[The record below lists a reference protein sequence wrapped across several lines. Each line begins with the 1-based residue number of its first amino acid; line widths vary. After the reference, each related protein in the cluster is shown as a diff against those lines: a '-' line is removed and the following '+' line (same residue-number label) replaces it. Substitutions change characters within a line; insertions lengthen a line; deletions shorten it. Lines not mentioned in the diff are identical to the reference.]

1 MIIAQ
6 HHRSR
11 PALFRY
17 CAPMTSEKTRIAFF
31 DVDNTLTRGSTL
43 YFLGKGMYNRGF
55 FTKKD
60 IGAWVLANIR
70 FRMTGTEKAEVISR
84 FQKAATD
91 FIGGHDV
98 AKIRQIGEAIYNEF
112 VSPAI
117 WKGTIAIAQQ
127 HLDAGDEV
135 WLVTASPEDFANLIA
150 EKLGLTGAIGT
161 KAEIKDGKYT
171 GGLIGNLLHG
181 AEKARAVTELAASRR
196 INLADC
202 FAYSDSHNDL
212 PLLNSVGHPRAI
224 NPDAKLRIIAF
235 SSGWPVHDFRKL
247 RWLNRIIGPAVS
259 RLAGF
264 WTFIS
269 ARSR

>member
-1 MIIAQ
+1 M
-6 HHRSR
+6 
-11 PALFRY
+11 P
-17 CAPMTSEKTRIAFF
+17 RIAFF
-31 DVDNTLTRGSTL
+31 DVDNTITRGSTL

-55 FTKKD
+55 FTKRD

-70 FRMTGTEKAEVISR
+70 FRMTGTEKSEVISR

-98 AKIRQIGEAIYNEF
+98 KEIRIIGEQIYSEF
-112 VSPAI
+112 VSPSI
-117 WKGTIAIAQQ
+117 WQGTIELAKE
-127 HLDAGDEV
+127 HLSSGDEV

-150 EKLGLTGAIGT
+150 ERLGFTGAIGT

-171 GGLIGNLLHG
+171 GNLNGKLLHG
-181 AEKARAVTELAASRR
+181 KEKAIAITELTKARG
-196 INLADC
+196 INLQDC

-212 PLLNSVGHPRAI
+212 PLLSAVGHPRAI

-235 SSGWPVHDFRKL
+235 AQSWPVHDFRRL
-247 RWLNRIIGPAVS
+247 RWLNRFIGPFIS

-264 WTFIS
+264 WVFCTSGIR
-269 ARSR
+269 RSSR

>member
-1 MIIAQ
+1 M
-6 HHRSR
+6 
-11 PALFRY
+11 P
-17 CAPMTSEKTRIAFF
+17 RIAFF
-31 DVDNTLTRGSTL
+31 DVDNTITRGSTL

-55 FTKKD
+55 FTKRD

-70 FRMTGTEKAEVISR
+70 LRMTGTEKSEVISR

-98 AKIRQIGEAIYNEF
+98 KEIRIIGEQIYSEF
-112 VSPAI
+112 VSPSI
-117 WKGTIAIAQQ
+117 WQGTIELAKE
-127 HLDAGDEV
+127 HLSSGDEV

-150 EKLGLTGAIGT
+150 ERLGFTGAIGT

-171 GGLIGNLLHG
+171 GNLNGKLLHG
-181 AEKARAVTELAASRR
+181 KEKAIAITELTKARG
-196 INLADC
+196 INLKDC

-212 PLLNSVGHPRAI
+212 PLLSAVGHPRAI

-235 SSGWPVHDFRKL
+235 AQSWPVHDFRRL
-247 RWLNRIIGPAVS
+247 RWLNRFVGPFIS

-264 WTFIS
+264 WVFSTSGIR
-269 ARSR
+269 RSSR

>member
-1 MIIAQ
+1 M
-6 HHRSR
+6 
-11 PALFRY
+11 P
-17 CAPMTSEKTRIAFF
+17 RIAFF
-31 DVDNTLTRGSTL
+31 DVDNTITRGSTL

-55 FTKKD
+55 FTKRD

-70 FRMTGTEKAEVISR
+70 FRMTGTEKSEVISR

-98 AKIRQIGEAIYNEF
+98 KEIRIIGEQIYSEF
-112 VSPAI
+112 VSPSI
-117 WKGTIAIAQQ
+117 WQGTIELAKE
-127 HLDAGDEV
+127 HLSSGDEV

-150 EKLGLTGAIGT
+150 ERLGFTGAIGT

-171 GGLIGNLLHG
+171 GNLNGKLLHG
-181 AEKARAVTELAASRR
+181 KEKAIAITELTKARG
-196 INLADC
+196 INLHDC

-212 PLLNSVGHPRAI
+212 PLLSAVGHPRAI

-235 SSGWPVHDFRKL
+235 AQSWPIHDFRRL
-247 RWLNRIIGPAVS
+247 RWLNRFVGPFIS

-264 WTFIS
+264 WVFSTSGI
-269 ARSR
+269 RRTSR

>member
-1 MIIAQ
+1 M
-6 HHRSR
+6 
-11 PALFRY
+11 P
-17 CAPMTSEKTRIAFF
+17 RIAFF
-31 DVDNTLTRGSTL
+31 DVDNTITRGSTL

-55 FTKKD
+55 FTKRD

-70 FRMTGTEKAEVISR
+70 FRMTGTEKSEVISR

-98 AKIRQIGEAIYNEF
+98 KEIRIIGEQIYSEF
-112 VSPAI
+112 VSPSI
-117 WKGTIAIAQQ
+117 WQGTIELAKE
-127 HLDAGDEV
+127 HLSSGDEV

-150 EKLGLTGAIGT
+150 ERLGFTGAIGT

-171 GGLIGNLLHG
+171 GNLKGKLLHG
-181 AEKARAVTELAASRR
+181 KEKAIAITELTKARG
-196 INLADC
+196 INLKDC

-212 PLLNSVGHPRAI
+212 PLLSAVGHPRAI

-235 SSGWPVHDFRKL
+235 AQSWPVHDFRRL
-247 RWLNRIIGPAVS
+247 RWLNRFIGPFIS

-264 WTFIS
+264 WVFCTSGIR
-269 ARSR
+269 RSSR

>member
-1 MIIAQ
+1 
-6 HHRSR
+6 
-11 PALFRY
+11 
-17 CAPMTSEKTRIAFF
+17 MTTKRRIAFF

-43 YFLGKGMYNRGF
+43 YFLGRGMYNRGF

-70 FRMTGTEKAEVISR
+70 FQMTGTEKKEVIQR

-98 AKIRQIGEAIYNEF
+98 KEIRAIGEEIYNEF
-112 VSPAI
+112 VSPSI
-117 WKGTIAIAQQ
+117 WQGTISIAQE
-127 HLDAGDEV
+127 HLQAGDEV
-135 WLVTASPEDFANLIA
+135 WLVTASPEDFAHLIA
-150 EKLGLTGAIGT
+150 SKLGFTGAIGT

-171 GGLIGNLLHG
+171 GELIGNLLHG
-181 AEKARAVTELAASRR
+181 REKAKAVTEIAQARGIDLK
-196 INLADC
+196 DC

-212 PLLNSVGHPRAI
+212 PLLNTVGNPRAI

-235 SSGWPVHDFRKL
+235 SSGWPVHDFRRF
-247 RWLNRIIGPAVS
+247 RWLNRIIGPTVS

-264 WTFIS
+264 WTFITS
-269 ARSR
+269 RSR

>member
-1 MIIAQ
+1 M
-6 HHRSR
+6 
-11 PALFRY
+11 P
-17 CAPMTSEKTRIAFF
+17 RIAFF
-31 DVDNTLTRGSTL
+31 DVDNTITRGSTL

-55 FTKKD
+55 FTKRD

-70 FRMTGTEKAEVISR
+70 FRMTGTEKSEVISR

-98 AKIRQIGEAIYNEF
+98 KEIRIIGEQIYSEF
-112 VSPAI
+112 VSPSI
-117 WKGTIAIAQQ
+117 WQGTIELAKE
-127 HLDAGDEV
+127 HLSSGDEV

-150 EKLGLTGAIGT
+150 ERLGFTGAIGT

-171 GGLIGNLLHG
+171 GNLNGNLLHG
-181 AEKARAVTELAASRR
+181 RQKAIAITELTKARG
-196 INLADC
+196 INLKDC

-212 PLLNSVGHPRAI
+212 PLLSAVGHPRAI

-235 SSGWPVHDFRKL
+235 AQSWPVHDFRRL
-247 RWLNRIIGPAVS
+247 RWLNRFVGPFIS

-264 WTFIS
+264 WVFSTSGIR
-269 ARSR
+269 RSSR

>member
-1 MIIAQ
+1 M
-6 HHRSR
+6 
-11 PALFRY
+11 P
-17 CAPMTSEKTRIAFF
+17 RIAFF
-31 DVDNTLTRGSTL
+31 DVDNTITRGSTL

-55 FTKKD
+55 FTKRD

-70 FRMTGTEKAEVISR
+70 FRMTGTEKSEVISR

-98 AKIRQIGEAIYNEF
+98 KEIRIIGEQIYSEF
-112 VSPAI
+112 VSPSI
-117 WKGTIAIAQQ
+117 WQGTIELAKE
-127 HLDAGDEV
+127 HLSSGDEV

-150 EKLGLTGAIGT
+150 ERLGFTGAIGT

-171 GGLIGNLLHG
+171 GDLNGKLLHG
-181 AEKARAVTELAASRR
+181 KEKAIAITELTKVRG
-196 INLADC
+196 INLKDC

-212 PLLNSVGHPRAI
+212 PLLSAVGHPRAI

-235 SSGWPVHDFRKL
+235 AQSWPVHDFRRL
-247 RWLNRIIGPAVS
+247 RWLNRFVGPFIS

-264 WTFIS
+264 WVFSTSGIR
-269 ARSR
+269 RSSR

>member
-1 MIIAQ
+1 M
-6 HHRSR
+6 
-11 PALFRY
+11 P
-17 CAPMTSEKTRIAFF
+17 RIAFF
-31 DVDNTLTRGSTL
+31 DVDNTITRGSTL

-55 FTKKD
+55 FTKRD

-70 FRMTGTEKAEVISR
+70 FRMTGTEKSEVISR

-98 AKIRQIGEAIYNEF
+98 KEIRIIGEQIYSEF
-112 VSPAI
+112 VSPSI
-117 WKGTIAIAQQ
+117 WQGTIELAKE
-127 HLDAGDEV
+127 HLSSGDEV

-150 EKLGLTGAIGT
+150 ERLGFTGAIGT

-171 GGLIGNLLHG
+171 GNLNGKLLHG
-181 AEKARAVTELAASRR
+181 KEKAIAITELTKARG
-196 INLADC
+196 INLQDC

-212 PLLNSVGHPRAI
+212 PLLSAVGHPRAI

-235 SSGWPVHDFRKL
+235 AQSWPVHDFRRL
-247 RWLNRIIGPAVS
+247 RWLNRFVGPFIS

-264 WTFIS
+264 WVFSTSGIR
-269 ARSR
+269 RSSR

>member
-1 MIIAQ
+1 M
-6 HHRSR
+6 
-11 PALFRY
+11 P
-17 CAPMTSEKTRIAFF
+17 RIAFF
-31 DVDNTLTRGSTL
+31 DVDNTITRGSTL

-55 FTKKD
+55 FTKRD

-70 FRMTGTEKAEVISR
+70 FRMTGTEKSEVISR

-98 AKIRQIGEAIYNEF
+98 KEIRIIGEQIYSEF
-112 VSPAI
+112 VSPSI
-117 WKGTIAIAQQ
+117 WQGTIELAKE
-127 HLDAGDEV
+127 HLSSGDEV

-150 EKLGLTGAIGT
+150 ERLGFTGAIGT

-171 GGLIGNLLHG
+171 GNLNGKLLHG
-181 AEKARAVTELAASRR
+181 KEKAIAITELTKARG
-196 INLADC
+196 INLKDC

-212 PLLNSVGHPRAI
+212 PLLSAVGHPRAT

-235 SSGWPVHDFRKL
+235 AQSWPVHDFRRL
-247 RWLNRIIGPAVS
+247 RWLNRFVGPFIS

-264 WTFIS
+264 WVFSTSGIR
-269 ARSR
+269 RSSR

>member
-1 MIIAQ
+1 
-6 HHRSR
+6 
-11 PALFRY
+11 
-17 CAPMTSEKTRIAFF
+17 MTAKRRIAFF

-43 YFLGKGMYNRGF
+43 YFLGRGMYNRGF

-70 FRMTGTEKAEVISR
+70 FRMTGTEKSEVIER

-98 AKIRQIGEAIYNEF
+98 AEIRAIGEQIYNEF

-117 WKGTIAIAQQ
+117 WQGTMAIAQQ

-135 WLVTASPEDFANLIA
+135 WLVTASPEDFANLIV
-150 EKLGLTGAIGT
+150 EKLGLTGALGT

-171 GGLIGNLLHG
+171 GALIGKLLHG
-181 AEKARAVTELAASRR
+181 SEKASAVKRLAEESG
-196 INLADC
+196 IDLKDC
-202 FAYSDSHNDL
+202 YAYSDSHNDL
-212 PLLNSVGHPRAI
+212 PLLHTVGNPRAI

-235 SSGWPVHDFRKL
+235 SSGWPVHDFRRL
-247 RWLNRIIGPAVS
+247 RWLNRFIGPTVS
-259 RLAGF
+259 RIAGF
-264 WTFIS
+264 WTYIT

>member
-1 MIIAQ
+1 M
-6 HHRSR
+6 
-11 PALFRY
+11 P
-17 CAPMTSEKTRIAFF
+17 RIAFF
-31 DVDNTLTRGSTL
+31 DVDNTITRGSTL

-55 FTKKD
+55 FTKRD

-70 FRMTGTEKAEVISR
+70 FRMTGTEKSEVISR

-98 AKIRQIGEAIYNEF
+98 KEIRIIGEQIYSEF
-112 VSPAI
+112 VSPSI
-117 WKGTIAIAQQ
+117 WQGTIELAKE
-127 HLDAGDEV
+127 HLSSGDEV

-150 EKLGLTGAIGT
+150 ERLGFTGAIGT

-171 GGLIGNLLHG
+171 GNLNGKLLHG
-181 AEKARAVTELAASRR
+181 KEKAIAITKLTKARG
-196 INLADC
+196 INLKDC

-212 PLLNSVGHPRAI
+212 PLLSAVGHPRAI

-235 SSGWPVHDFRKL
+235 AQSWPVHDFRRL
-247 RWLNRIIGPAVS
+247 RWLNRFVGPFIS

-264 WTFIS
+264 WVFSTSGIR
-269 ARSR
+269 RSSR

>member
-1 MIIAQ
+1 M
-6 HHRSR
+6 
-11 PALFRY
+11 P
-17 CAPMTSEKTRIAFF
+17 RIAFF
-31 DVDNTLTRGSTL
+31 DVDNTITRGSTL

-55 FTKKD
+55 FTKRD

-70 FRMTGTEKAEVISR
+70 FRMTGTEKSEVISR

-98 AKIRQIGEAIYNEF
+98 KEIRIIGEQIYGEF
-112 VSPAI
+112 VSPSI
-117 WKGTIAIAQQ
+117 WQGTVELAKE
-127 HLDAGDEV
+127 HLSSGDEV

-150 EKLGLTGAIGT
+150 ERLGFTGAIGT

-171 GGLIGNLLHG
+171 GNLNGKLLHG
-181 AEKARAVTELAASRR
+181 KEKAIAITELTKARG
-196 INLADC
+196 INLKDC

-212 PLLNSVGHPRAI
+212 PLLSAVGHPRAI

-235 SSGWPVHDFRKL
+235 AQSWPVHDFRRL
-247 RWLNRIIGPAVS
+247 RWLNRFVGPFIS

-264 WTFIS
+264 WVFSTSGIR
-269 ARSR
+269 RSSR

>member
-1 MIIAQ
+1 M
-6 HHRSR
+6 
-11 PALFRY
+11 P
-17 CAPMTSEKTRIAFF
+17 RIAFF
-31 DVDNTLTRGSTL
+31 DVDNTITRGSTL

-55 FTKKD
+55 FTKRD

-70 FRMTGTEKAEVISR
+70 FRMTGTEKSEVISR

-98 AKIRQIGEAIYNEF
+98 KEIRIIGEQIYSEF
-112 VSPAI
+112 VSPSI
-117 WKGTIAIAQQ
+117 WQGTIELAKE
-127 HLDAGDEV
+127 HLSSGDEV

-150 EKLGLTGAIGT
+150 ERLGFTGAIGT

-171 GGLIGNLLHG
+171 GNLNGKLLHG
-181 AEKARAVTELAASRR
+181 KEKAIAITELTKARG
-196 INLADC
+196 INLKDC

-212 PLLNSVGHPRAI
+212 PLLSAVGYPRAI

-235 SSGWPVHDFRKL
+235 AQSWPVHDFRRL
-247 RWLNRIIGPAVS
+247 RWLNRFVGPFIS

-264 WTFIS
+264 WVFSTSGI
-269 ARSR
+269 RRTSR